1 MGSNCLGY
9 LRRGELF
16 RGNSLGD
23 GEGGGGVLG
32 VIVQEGFRRRE
43 SSEGQLSRHELSLN
57 RILLQTFIKKK
68 SMIF

>member
-23 GEGGGGVLG
+23 GEGGGSPGSNCPG
-32 VIVQEGFRRRE
+32 
-43 SSEGQLSRHELSLN
+43 
-57 RILLQTFIKKK
+57 RI
-68 SMIF
+68 S

>member
-16 RGNSLGD
+16 GGKSLGGIGR
-23 GEGGGGVLG
+23 GEVRR

-43 SSEGQLSRHELSLN
+43 SSEGQLSRYELSLN
-57 RILLQTFIKKK
+57 RYLLQTFRKKR